1 MRPWF
6 LKQYFKGHH
15 HLVGNNETFARLFGS
30 GRRAFARARL
40 PSSKSSLAAA
50 DGIIICQ
57 MELSIHPS
65 IAWMKR
71 QYFYPMFGGKI
82 KLMELLSVRWSYHPS
97 IHCMDEEAVLHPIF
111 GGKRELSSIYC
122 MDKKALS

>member
-15 HLVGNNETFARLFGS
+15 HLVGNNENLRDCLDPAE
-30 GRRAFARARL
+30 GRSPGRGCQ
-40 PSSKSSLAAA
+40 AAN
-50 DGIIICQ
+50 Q
-57 MELSIHPS
+57 V
-65 IAWMKR
+65 WR
-71 QYFYPMFGGKI
+71 Q
-82 KLMELLSVRWSYHPS
+82 LMELLSVRWSYHPS